1 VRRATLPHL
10 TVIALLSSL
19 ACLVCFICRILLQT
33 SAAAAASAAGSDRAQ
48 PAPAKFDSGWELQP
62 LVPQP
67 KAADMKHTLGARP
80 SLTQRT
86 ESRGWAAVA
95 LSLSLIYF

>member
-1 VRRATLPHL
+1 MRRATLPHL

-33 SAAAAASAAGSDRAQ
+33 SAAAAASAAGSARAQ
-48 PAPAKFDSGWELQP
+48 PAPAEFDSGWELQP

-80 SLTQRT
+80 SLTQRVK
-86 ESRGWAAVA
+86 SGGAGPPSSFLCR
-95 LSLSLIYF
+95 